1 MGTLR
6 KFRRSP
12 LMLFAQEMLQRFAR
26 HQISIHAAALAYYT
40 LLSTIPLLFFILSVS
55 SLFVEADEV
64 QALSLDALEAL
75 LPTRTAAMRTNI
87 ESVLR
92 YRGTLGTAAA
102 IGTLWSS
109 SGMFTVLET
118 AINAV
123 WERPRSRSFWK
134 RRLIGILSLLS
145 VTAWILFTF
154 FARAL
159 WELLPIWLPLFEEL
173 SYPKWPDRGLSLLS
187 VVILSLTIFRF
198 FPAKAVKWQT
208 AMSVGLGVS
217 LIWML
222 SRELFAW
229 ALTVG
234 LLRYPFIYGSLWGLV
249 VPVVWAY
256 WSYLILLVGAEVQAY
271 IEERRLRSLTTP
283 PTPGP
288 RDNPAVL

>member
-1 MGTLR
+1 MGTLS

-12 LMLFAQEMLQRFAR
+12 LVLFAQEMLQRFAR
-26 HQISIHAAALAYYT
+26 HQVSIHAAALAYYT

-102 IGTLWSS
+102 IGALWSS

-173 SYPKWPDRGLSLLS
+173 AYPKWPDRGLSLLS

-208 AMSVGLGVS
+208 AVSVGLGVS

-234 LLRYPFIYGSLWGLV
+234 LLRYPLIYGSLWGLV

-283 PTPGP
+283 PTPEP